1 MKKRSIVAV
10 AIAALAI
17 AVASSS
23 LFVVEQGQVAVVFA
37 LGKVRLVLVQPG
49 LYAKWPAPLENVMRL
64 EKRGLILRSDD
75 AERYT
80 TSAQR
85 ELVLG
90 WSLRWH
96 IADPTQF
103 VRSFGGSM
111 SRAESQLHDTVKS
124 ALGAQVA
131 AHPLAALLGPGE
143 GAVRNAVLE
152 RVAAAV
158 HDRGIALDGFELSRV
173 DLAADQTQAVYARM
187 GAERR
192 DAADQLRAQGKA
204 EAQAIRGRADKQRSD
219 LLAQAYARAQRI
231 EGEGDAKAAAVDA
244 ASFGQDPGFAAF
256 YRSMAAYRATFNQRS
271 DLLVLDPS
279 SAFLRYMRDPDAKKP
294 SASH

>member
-1 MKKRSIVAV
+1 MKNRSIVAV
-10 AIAALAI
+10 AIVALAL
-17 AVASSS
+17 AGAASS
-23 LFVVEQGQVAVVFA
+23 LFVVEQGQVAVVFS
-37 LGKVRLVLVQPG
+37 LGKVRAVFAQPG
-49 LYAKWPAPLENVMRL
+49 LHFKWPAPLENVLRL
-64 EKRGLILRSDD
+64 DQRGLILHSDD

-80 TSAQR
+80 TSSQR

-96 IADPTQF
+96 IVDPARF

-124 ALGAQVA
+124 ALSAQVA
-131 AHPLAALLGPGE
+131 AHSLAALLGAGE
-143 GAVRNAVLE
+143 GALRDAVLK
-152 RVAAAV
+152 RTADAL
-158 HDRGIALDGFELSRV
+158 HGRGIALDGFELARV

-187 GAERR
+187 SAERR
-192 DAADQLRAQGKA
+192 DAADQLRAQGQA
-204 EAQAIRGRADKQRSD
+204 EAQAIRGRADKQRSEP
-219 LLAQAYARAQRI
+219 LEQAYAHAQRI

-256 YRSMAAYRATFNQRS
+256 YRSLAAYRATFKQRS

-279 SAFLRYMRDPDAKKP
+279 SAFLRFMRDPDAKTP
-294 SASH
+294 SVSH

>member
-1 MKKRSIVAV
+1 MKNRSIVAAAIV
-10 AIAALAI
+10 ALVLAGAA
-17 AVASSS
+17 SS
-23 LFVVEQGQVAVVFA
+23 LFIVDQGQIAVVFA
-37 LGKVRLVLVQPG
+37 LGKVRAVFAQPG
-49 LYAKWPAPLENVMRL
+49 LHAKWPAPLENVLRL
-64 EKRGLILRSDD
+64 EKRGLILHSDD

-80 TSAQR
+80 TAAQR

-96 IADPTQF
+96 IAHPTQF

-124 ALGAQVA
+124 ALSAQVA
-131 AHPLAALLGPGE
+131 AHPLAALLGHGE
-143 GAVRNAVLE
+143 DAVRDAVLK
-152 RVAAAV
+152 RTAAAV
-158 HDRGIALDGFELSRV
+158 RDRGIALDGFELSRV

-187 GAERR
+187 SAERS
-192 DAADQLRAQGKA
+192 DAADQLRAQGRA
-204 EAQAIRGRADKQRSD
+204 EAQSIRGSADKQRSE

-256 YRSMAAYRATFNQRS
+256 YRSLAAYRATFKQRS

-279 SAFLRYMRDPDAKKP
+279 SAFLRYMRDPDAKTP
-294 SASH
+294 SVSH